1 MSPLREGLGRR
12 VLSYLEGVSMSPREG
27 GAMNRGEPPAP
38 LVRQNAAAARLTPGR
53 GTFHFENLIM
63 PPLTKTCPKMV
74 LSHKRGSLCVKDVFA
89 KKFFGAGRDSARGVL
104 ASVLRKHSTEG
115 RTSVAP
121 QWQSTLGEQGV
132 NTISS
137 PCRSAM
143 TITFCSPETS
153 TSQSQKPGTP

>member
-1 MSPLREGLGRR
+1 MRTAHPVRLVVQARARREDARERVVPSSPT
-12 VLSYLEGVSMSPREG
+12 VCY
-27 GAMNRGEPPAP
+27 GALDPP
-38 LVRQNAAAARLTPGR
+38 VG
-53 GTFHFENLIM
+53 GTFHFENLVM
-63 PPLTKTCPKMV
+63 PPLPKTCPKIV
-74 LSHKRGSLCVKDVFA
+74 LSDKGGSLCVKDVFA
-89 KKFFGAGRDSARGVL
+89 KKFFGAGRDSAGGAL

-121 QWQSTLGEQGV
+121 QWQSTLGEQDV

-153 TSQSQKPGTP
+153 TSQSQ